1 MKINNLSLP
10 AKEFSASCLPHL
22 VSKVYVIITSVK
34 HHYLSNEDFY
44 MYHYC
49 RVGQRRIITL

>member
-1 MKINNLSLP
+1 MKINNLNLL

-34 HHYLSNEDFY
+34 HHYLSNVELLLFKLTNY
-44 MYHYC
+44 P
-49 RVGQRRIITL
+49 Q